1 MKALKAAV
9 QDKKA
14 IFENLP
20 ISQALMTMAVPTVIS
35 QLINLVYNIVDA
47 FFIGR
52 MGNPHMAAATSLSW
66 TLVMLNTA
74 LSNLYGVGGGILIT
88 SLMGLKKDEECRR
101 ASAFTIYCSICT
113 AITYSLIL
121 VLTLRPLLRFLG
133 ASDDTIGFALQY
145 TSLVLVIGSL
155 PTLLSAVLAHLIRS
169 AGYSDKA
176 SIGLSGGGLLNI
188 ILDPLLMF
196 LVMPEG
202 YEVVGAALATLI
214 SNIASCLYLLSAYK
228 ETCQYSPL
236 SLGLKDARAASRDS
250 RKQLFSIGVPSAM
263 LTGLFDL
270 ANVCVNKLASAHG
283 DLVLAGMGI
292 VMKVERV
299 PTAINLGICHGA
311 VPIIAYNYSSGNRE
325 RMKKT
330 INISRIWGLV
340 VSGAAIVLFQIFA
353 TPVTEAFLSV
363 RSRAAAETVAL
374 AAMFLR
380 IRCFASPFQFINF
393 HTSYSLRAMGNGKAT
408 VIHAIV
414 RELVFYIP
422 FMFIL
427 DRIFGEVGLAAAL
440 IAGEFCGAVFAIW
453 MLKRQMK
460 N

>member
-1 MKALKAAV
+1 MKVLKAAV
-9 QDKKA
+9 QDKEA

-20 ISQALMTMAVPTVIS
+20 IPQALMTMAVPTVIS
-35 QLINLVYNIVDA
+35 QLISLIYNIVDA

-74 LSNLYGVGGGILIT
+74 LSNLYGVGGGSLIARLLGT
-88 SLMGLKKDEECRR
+88 KEDEESRR
-101 ASAFTIYCSICT
+101 ASAFTVYCSIGT
-113 AITYSLIL
+113 AMAFSLL
-121 VLTLRPLLRFLG
+121 LALTLRPLLRFLG

-145 TSLVLVIGSL
+145 TSLVLVLGSL
-155 PTLLSAVLAHLIRS
+155 PALLSAVLAHLIRN

-196 LVMPEG
+196 VVLPEG

-214 SNIASCLYLLSAYK
+214 SNIASCIYLLAAYK
-228 ETCQYSPL
+228 KACQSSPL
-236 SLGLKDARAASRDS
+236 SLGLTDARAVSRDS
-250 RKQLFSIGVPSAM
+250 RKRLFSVGISSAAF
-263 LTGLFDL
+263 TGLFDL
-270 ANVCVNKLASAHG
+270 ANICVNILASAHS
-283 DLVLAGMGI
+283 DFVLAGMGI

-299 PTAINLGICHGA
+299 PTAVNLGICQGA
-311 VPIIAYNYSSGNRE
+311 MPIIAYNYSAGNRD
-325 RMKKT
+325 RMIKA
-330 INISRIWGLV
+330 INISRIWGLS
-340 VSGAAIVLFQIFA
+340 VSCMAIVLFQLFA
-353 TPVTEAFLSV
+353 TPVTGAFMNVKSG
-363 RSRAAAETVAL
+363 AAAETVAL
-374 AAMFLR
+374 AALFLR
-380 IRCFASPFQFINF
+380 IRCLASPFQFINF

-408 VIHAIV
+408 VIHAVV

-427 DRIFGEVGLAAAL
+427 DRIFGEAGLAAAL
-440 IAGEFCGAVFAIW
+440 VAGECCGAVFAIW